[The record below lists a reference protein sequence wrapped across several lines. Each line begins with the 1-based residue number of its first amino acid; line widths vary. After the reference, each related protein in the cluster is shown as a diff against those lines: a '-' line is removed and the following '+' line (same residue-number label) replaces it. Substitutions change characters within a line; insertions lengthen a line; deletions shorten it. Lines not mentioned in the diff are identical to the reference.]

1 MASPRVVLITGAN
14 SGIGY
19 ETAKAFL
26 QSTKPYHVLFGS
38 RSIDKGNAALKA
50 LQDECPQASN
60 KAELLLVDVTSDDSI
75 DQAFKQIKKSPG
87 RLDVLI
93 NNAGANFDIPHLRGE
108 CNLRESF
115 TKAYDANVAGA
126 HILTYTLAPL
136 LLASDDPR
144 LIFVSGLSAINQAS
158 RAYFPTPP
166 QPAGWP
172 KPTPEFEVI
181 GYRASKVALNM
192 LMLDWAHKLKAD
204 GVKVWAVLPG
214 MLATNLGGMPEMAQA
229 MGAGHPSAGGNVML
243 RVVEG
248 EMDHLNGKLIDK
260 NGEAEL

>member
-1 MASPRVVLITGAN
+1 MAISRIILITGAN

-26 QSTKPYHVLFGS
+26 ESTKPYHVLFGS
-38 RSIDKGNAALKA
+38 RSVDKGKAAMKA
-50 LQDECPQASN
+50 LQDECPKASN
-60 KAELLLVDVTSDDSI
+60 TVELVPIDVTSDESI
-75 DQAFKQIKKSPG
+75 DQAFQQINKSPG
-87 RLDVLI
+87 RLDALI
-93 NNAGANFDIPHLRGE
+93 NNAGANFDIPYLRGE
-108 CNLRESF
+108 CTLRESF

-126 HILTYTLAPL
+126 HILTFTLAPI

-144 LIFVSGLSAINQAS
+144 LIFVAGLSAINQAS

-172 KPTPEFEVI
+172 KPTPKFEVI

-214 MLATNLGGMPEMAQA
+214 MLATNLGGVPEMAKA
-229 MGAGHPSAGGNVML
+229 MGAGHPSAGGDVML

-248 EMDHLNGKLIDK
+248 EMDHLSGKLIGR